1 MRDGPTTTLFAP
13 VEGFILHFLGIA
25 SSGKWWN
32 CAPGFMFVCAILAGP
47 RGGGRS
53 GLTIE
58 LRTLVRPK
66 TGLSTL
72 VAIALLHRRF
82 GPGCL
87 GLNQRKY
94 LSSGDTCRGSCD
106 IAKRRRRS
114 SDIRC
119 MTRWRPFLSVKLRT
133 VRIFSLATNI
143 LERQFLGDHV
153 SMGA

>member
-1 MRDGPTTTLFAP
+1 MRHSPTTTLFAP
-13 VEGFILHFLGIA
+13 VEGLILHFLGIA

-32 CAPGFMFVCAILAGP
+32 CAPGFMFVRAILTGP
-47 RGGGRS
+47 RRGGRS
-53 GLTIE
+53 GLTVE
-58 LRTLVRPK
+58 LRTLVRPM
-66 TGLSTL
+66 TGFSAL
-72 VAIALLHRRF
+72 VAIALLRWSF

-87 GLNQRKY
+87 GLDQRKY
-94 LSSGDTCRGSCD
+94 LGSGDTCGGSCD
-106 IAKRRRRS
+106 IAKHRRRS

-143 LERQFLGDHV
+143 VEHQFLGDHV